1 MCRADSVIRP
11 VTVID
16 FFPPV
21 CRSFSFEVAGEAVS
35 LYILHFHSGKFGQCR
50 CKVDVEYQ
58 VFQAFPG
65 GDFFR
70 ITDDE
75 GHTGGFFIKHSFV
88 EEAVF
93 AEEVTLVG
101 DINNDGVVGNTHF
114 VQCFEEFADVVV
126 YGGSATQIVA
136 DQFLINCTP
145 GGGPLHSVGVER

>member
-58 VFQAFPG
+58 VFQAFPCG
-65 GDFFR
+65 QFAWIPNYER
-70 ITDDE
+70 
-75 GHTGGFFIKHSFV
+75 HTGGFFVEHAFVIKSM
-88 EEAVF
+88 F
-93 AEEVTLVG
+93 AQEITLVRHV
-101 DINNDGVVGNTHF
+101 NHNCVVGNTHF
-114 VQCFEEFADVVV
+114 IKC
-126 YGGSATQIVA
+126 
-136 DQFLINCTP
+136 DQ
-145 GGGPLHSVGVER
+145 